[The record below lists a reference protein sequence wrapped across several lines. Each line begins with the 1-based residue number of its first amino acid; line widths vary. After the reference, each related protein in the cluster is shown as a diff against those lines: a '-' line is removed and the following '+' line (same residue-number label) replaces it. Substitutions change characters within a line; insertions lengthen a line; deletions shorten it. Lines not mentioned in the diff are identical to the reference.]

1 MSRTVVHLLRHGEVD
16 NPHRILYG
24 RLPDFHLSAAGRAMA
39 VRAAAS
45 LAGRDVTHLVS
56 SPLERARETAAS
68 LATTFGLD
76 VDVDARL
83 IESANAFQGK
93 RFALGA
99 GGALRDPRSW
109 WLLRDPRRPS
119 WGEPYDDIARRVLA
133 AVASARQTARGHE
146 AVCISHQLPIYVAR
160 LALQGHRLWHNPRT
174 RQCGLASIT
183 SFSYEDD
190 ELVAIGYAEP
200 AGPTPGSVPGG

>member
-45 LAGRDVTHLVS
+45 LAGRDVTYLVS

-99 GGALRDPRSW
+99 GGSLRDPRSW

-160 LALQGHRLWHNPRT
+160 LALQGHRLWHNPRS

-190 ELVAIGYAEP
+190 ELVAIGYALP
-200 AGPTPGSVPGG
+200 AGPRPGSVPGG